1 MSRNK
6 RVILVEPDP
15 FIGRARTVAG
25 YVPDYNRAY
34 ATDDGERHLYEMSR
48 SVAAA
53 KAQVELDD
61 IEVVS
66 RPVQGISIKPNTHA
80 YVQVVASNGEVL
92 KVFNRIGVRTAS
104 DGSASGNLSPPTI
117 TNRIDAIVDKMAAS
131 ARELLGVETAME
143 GGDGKTIDGHADPN
157 SAAWTDWILTS
168 VSEQRSEKTQ
178 LIETFGDNYLYSFG
192 EKPRALQFT
201 GMLFNTE
208 DFNWRSQF
216 WENWSRF
223 FRASKLVELGARVY
237 IGFDNI
243 IVGGYPLN
251 AQAQQTADTNNAMS
265 FGFTFYV
272 TSYLDLAAQSGF
284 RAGANQMIPSIKS
297 GFETGEARLK
307 PTRSSLIEMLNFYND
322 GTQFTG
328 VDKDGNPNEAS
339 AQDVALAKMLA
350 RAANGAFAIGAG
362 EANAMSW
369 IRAFMLRTAQDQ
381 LRLHVNA
388 KIQELEDTGLY
399 GITDRLKRGEINA
412 WFGYLSAVL
421 RLLDT
426 SEWDGLAGKLTQLGG
441 LSDFLLAGS
450 VSRLVDHMAYTGVGL
465 ATQFLPAPRA
475 GGVTVTS
482 VAPYSNAGALGT
494 R

>member
-1 MSRNK
+1 MARTK

-15 FIGRARTVAG
+15 FIGRAQTVAG

-34 ATDDGERHLYEMSR
+34 GTKDERRAYTLSR

-53 KAQVELDD
+53 KAQANLDD

-80 YVQVVASNGEVL
+80 YVQVVASNGEIL
-92 KVFNRIGVRTAS
+92 KVFNRIGVRTAAN
-104 DGSASGNLSPPTI
+104 GSSSGNRSPLPVE
-117 TNRIDAIVDKMAAS
+117 NRIENIVNKVAGT
-131 ARELLGVETAME
+131 ARDLLGIESAVD
-143 GGDGKTIDGHADPN
+143 DGAAKSLDGHSDPN
-157 SAAWTDWILTS
+157 STAWTDWILTS

-216 WENWSRF
+216 WENWKRF

-284 RAGANQMIPSIKS
+284 RAGANQMIPSILS

-322 GTQFTG
+322 GTLFTG
-328 VDKDGNPNEAS
+328 VDEDGNPKKATE
-339 AQDVALAKMLA
+339 QDVALAKMLA

-388 KIQELEDTGLY
+388 KIKELEDTGLY

-412 WFGYLSAVL
+412 WFGYLSSVL

-426 SEWDGLAGKLTQLGG
+426 SEWDGLSGKLSQMGG

-450 VSRLVDHMAYTGVGL
+450 VSRLVDHMAYAAVGS

-482 VAPYSNAGALGT
+482 VAPYSNAGAFGT